1 MKIIRYQDPQGQ
13 IHFAAEQPDGSVWRI
28 QKDFAGTGRKRRR
41 SGRIRCQVENGER
54 YVLDYKASTLAIRHV
69 SCYRHELR

>member
-28 QKDFAGTGRKRRR
+28 QGDIY
-41 SGRIRCQVENGER
+41 RILQGQVEKGEEAAESAAR
-54 YVLDYKASTLAIRHV
+54 
-69 SCYRHELR
+69 